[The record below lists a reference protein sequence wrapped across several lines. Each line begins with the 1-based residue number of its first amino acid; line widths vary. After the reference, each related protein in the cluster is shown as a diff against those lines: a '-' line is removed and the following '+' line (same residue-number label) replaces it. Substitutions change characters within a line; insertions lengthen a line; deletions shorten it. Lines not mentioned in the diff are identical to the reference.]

1 MEVRLNCK
9 LKQLV
14 ARFVSFGD
22 YFDFLEGSG
31 AEVGK
36 GGAEM
41 GDDV

>member
-1 MEVRLNCK
+1 M
-9 LKQLV
+9 